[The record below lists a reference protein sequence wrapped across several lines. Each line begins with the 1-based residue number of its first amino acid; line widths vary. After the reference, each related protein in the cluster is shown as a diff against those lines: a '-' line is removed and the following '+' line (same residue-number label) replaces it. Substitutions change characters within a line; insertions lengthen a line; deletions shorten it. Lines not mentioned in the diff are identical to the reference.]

1 MRRNMK
7 KILAILLGTVMTAG
21 LLAGC
26 GSKGG
31 DQTGEAAASVESS
44 VSDEGSEPASG
55 AEESAQGTVE
65 SAEGGPDISEHV
77 DITMYL
83 VGDTP
88 ETYDDI
94 LAKVNEITEREIN
107 ASLNVKWLS
116 WSEHDTKYSLLFSGK
131 EEMFVRFL
139 PAERAEWE

>member
-1 MRRNMK
+1 MK
-7 KILAILLGTVMTAG
+7 KNAKKFLALLLGTVMATG

-26 GSKGG
+26 GSKG
-31 DQTGEAAASVESS
+31 DSPETGIETTESGKANTQ
-44 VSDEGSEPASG
+44 D
-55 AEESAQGTVE
+55 
-65 SAEGGPDISEHV
+65 SAEAGGSGPDISEHV

-116 WSEHDTKYSLLFSGK
+116 
-131 EEMFVRFL
+131 
-139 PAERAEWE
+139 